1 MRGPRKSVVF
11 NKNSAYGSNR
21 GNIFSENENY
31 NFRFCNVADKSR
43 DQTSRVCRSRDY
55 ESRLRGGS
63 KSGVPDCERE
73 NFLGANF
80 QDLGAKT
87 FESLA
92 TQDPKMQM
100 KHFASCVGV
109 NNIECKTQE
118 EEHDVVPGSCVS
130 RSFVDYPDEASEGGV
145 LGSRGFKLGPTNYEA
160 VVPRANV
167 A

>member
-1 MRGPRKSVVF
+1 M
-11 NKNSAYGSNR
+11 
-21 GNIFSENENY
+21 
-31 NFRFCNVADKSR
+31 
-43 DQTSRVCRSRDY
+43 
-55 ESRLRGGS
+55 
-63 KSGVPDCERE
+63 PDCERE

-92 TQDPKMQM
+92 TQDQKMQM

-118 EEHDVVPGSCVS
+118 EEHDVVSVSCVS
-130 RSFVDYPDEASEGGV
+130 HSFVDCPDEASEGGCWDPGGLSWAQPFTRPLCPEQRCRV
-145 LGSRGFKLGPTNYEA
+145 TRTFGSRNTCSCK
-160 VVPRANV
+160 VSVRMV